1 MIIPNKNK
9 NNNKGFTL
17 IEMIVSIAIF
27 MIVAL
32 VAVGAF
38 LKIIDLNN
46 KSHTLKDS
54 INNIN
59 FALDLMSRE
68 LRVGS
73 NYYCPDEN
81 YVLSANTD
89 LPSPDCMDNTAL
101 TAWYIYFYSSEIALR
116 NGNPSTPCKLV
127 YAYRF
132 TNDTIEKAEQKT
144 CNDVINSSSF
154 SPIVSTDNVVF
165 TKATMR
171 VVRAIPVSSN
181 TWSVPFAQF
190 HFVGYVGTKEKTK
203 SYFDIQT
210 SVSQRV
216 SD

>member
-73 NYYCPDEN
+73 NYYCPTSPFYLYFN
-81 YVLSANTD
+81 LFKSA
-89 LPSPDCMDNTAL
+89 
-101 TAWYIYFYSSEIALR
+101 
-116 NGNPSTPCKLV
+116 V
-127 YAYRF
+127 
-132 TNDTIEKAEQKT
+132 
-144 CNDVINSSSF
+144 
-154 SPIVSTDNVVF
+154 
-165 TKATMR
+165 
-171 VVRAIPVSSN
+171 
-181 TWSVPFAQF
+181 
-190 HFVGYVGTKEKTK
+190 
-203 SYFDIQT
+203 
-210 SVSQRV
+210 
-216 SD
+216 